1 MPLYRF
7 LASPLLTGVALL
19 HSGCD
24 SIDIVQHQSAV
35 VPSVTVTPSLHVPG
49 LNMVR
54 SGESFSGKVSWYSVK
69 TNGGTR
75 TASGETFTDHENTAA
90 HRTLPFGTL
99 VEVTNL
105 ANDRTEILRIIDRG
119 PYKHGRVLD
128 VSIGAAKKLGFDKQG
143 ITTCKI
149 QVLEPAPEI
158 SEPVAESNDEA
169 TEPVAEPAVETVPD
183 PI

>member
-1 MPLYRF
+1 MPLPRPIA
-7 LASPLLTGVALL
+7 LPLLTGIALF
-19 HSGCD
+19 HSACD
-24 SIDIVQHQSAV
+24 SIDIVQHQAAV
-35 VPSVTVTPSLHVPG
+35 VPSVSVTPSLHVPG
-49 LNMVR
+49 LNMIR

-75 TASGETFTDHENTAA
+75 TASGETFSDHKNTAA

-105 ANDRTEILRIIDRG
+105 ANDRTEILRITDRG

-158 SEPVAESNDEA
+158 PEPVAESNGDSQ
-169 TEPVAEPAVETVPD
+169 EPIAEPAAETVPD
-183 PI
+183 SI